1 MKFKSGI
8 SIFLACL
15 FLLTKGKDLGGNMLF
30 RLCSD
35 CLPFLQIGLFEANI
49 DIFLDLLSCHHLAR
63 LFEVVFRRNLQKY
76 VRGKLKIRDDFV
88 LCWPW
93 NCFRLVRYLYLHL
106 SLPYFPSVVWQS
118 AHHYG
123 IFCNCICIYL
133 CLCISRVLCDRVRI
147 SMVLT
152 EWTPSLAPVSRH
164 RILSQP
170 SNTLYPCFLSAS
182 TSSL

>member
-1 MKFKSGI
+1 MNFSKWYFYFSCVFVTLEKE
-8 SIFLACL
+8 
-15 FLLTKGKDLGGNMLF
+15 KDLGENMLS

-35 CLPFLQIGLFEANI
+35 CLPFLQIGLFQANI

-63 LFEVVFRRNLQKY
+63 LFEVVVRRNLQKY

-88 LCWPW
+88 LYWPW
-93 NCFRLVRYLYLHL
+93 NCFRSVRFLYLHL

-133 CLCISRVLCDRVRI
+133 CLCISRVLCDRVSI

-152 EWTPSLAPVSRH
+152 EYLCTICKVFVWIR
-164 RILSQP
+164 
-170 SNTLYPCFLSAS
+170 
-182 TSSL
+182 